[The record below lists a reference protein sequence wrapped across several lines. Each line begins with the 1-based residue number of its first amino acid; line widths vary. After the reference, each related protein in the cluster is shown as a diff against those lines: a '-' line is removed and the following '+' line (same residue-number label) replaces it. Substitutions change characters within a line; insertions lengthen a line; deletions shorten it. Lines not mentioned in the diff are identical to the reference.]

1 MIPKNDQDFL
11 PADHAPECEPAM
23 KRTAFFI
30 SDSTGITAETLGQSL
45 LAQFDNIEFDKIVL
59 PFVDT
64 EEKAQRAADR
74 INDAADRDG
83 APPIIF
89 DTIVNQ
95 QIRDI
100 IRASNGVLL
109 DIFSTFLAQLEKA
122 LGAKSSFTVG
132 RGHTTSADRAYEKR
146 IDAVHYALAND
157 DGAQINHYDQAQ
169 LILLGVSRS
178 GKTPTCLYMA
188 MQHGIYAANY
198 PLTDEDLERGQLPR
212 PLQNQRHKLYGLTIN
227 PERLAAIRNERRAN
241 SRYAN
246 ISKCEDEVRMAE
258 ALFQRAQIRYIDTTH
273 ISIEEIATKILVA
286 TGLREHVR

>member
-1 MIPKNDQDFL
+1 
-11 PADHAPECEPAM
+11 M

-83 APPIIF
+83 LPPIIF

-100 IRASNGVLL
+100 IRAGNGVLL

-132 RGHTTSADRAYEKR
+132 RGHFSTADRAYEKR

-157 DGAQINHYDQAQ
+157 DGAQISHYDDAQ

-188 MQHGIYAANY
+188 MQHGIFAANY
-198 PLTDEDLERGQLPR
+198 PLTDEDLERGQIPR

-227 PERLAAIRNERRAN
+227 PERLAAIRHERRAN

-258 ALFQRAQIRYIDTTH
+258 ALFERARIPYIDTTH

-286 TGLREHVR
+286 TRLREHVR